1 MAGDTILPK
10 PKPTVSKEIKEKT
23 AEKKNLYPQK
33 KPLRKK
39 EEKVVEE
46 DLKITESPEE
56 EQEIL
61 NTAFENLEFES
72 GKDIIKDVSFPSLEE
87 LANLLIKKSKWKIII
102 AGHTDNVG
110 SAKSNLILSKK
121 RSQAV
126 GVYLEQRGVKSER
139 IIVQYFGEEK
149 PVADNNTKEG
159 RQQNRRVEMT
169 ILFE

>member
-1 MAGDTILPK
+1 M
-10 PKPTVSKEIKEKT
+10 
-23 AEKKNLYPQK
+23 
-33 KPLRKK
+33 
-39 EEKVVEE
+39 
-46 DLKITESPEE
+46 
-56 EQEIL
+56 
-61 NTAFENLEFES
+61 
-72 GKDIIKDVSFPSLEE
+72 
-87 LANLLIKKSKWKIII
+87 IKKSEWKIII

-126 GVYLEQRGVKSER
+126 GVYLEQRGIKSER